1 MDRVKGKIAVV
12 TGGASGIGRA
22 TAILLSKEG
31 AEVAIAD
38 IDGDGGREVVDQIK
52 KSGGRAGCWHMDV
65 TDEEEVKRIFDE
77 INREYG
83 RIDILVNNAGIPGGD
98 KATHETSTAEWER
111 TINVDLRGVFFCTK
125 YAIPY
130 LQKAGGGSIV
140 NVSSMLGI
148 VGRDSRHQFSTGAVY
163 QTAKGGVR
171 IMTKSD
177 AVAYARDKIRVNS
190 VHPGYTF
197 TVGMQALLEENPG
210 GKEAITEDVSV
221 KVPLGRMGTPEE
233 IANGIL
239 FLASDESSYITGAE
253 LVMDGGYIAQ

>member
-1 MDRVKGKIAVV
+1 MNRVKGKIAIV
-12 TGGASGIGRA
+12 TGGASGIGKA
-22 TAILLSKEG
+22 TAILLAKES
-31 AEVAIAD
+31 AKVAIAD
-38 IDGDGGREVVDQIK
+38 IDEDGGKEVVEQIK
-52 KSGGRAGCWHMDV
+52 KSGGLAGFWHMDV
-65 TDEEEVKRIFDE
+65 TDEEEVERIFNE
-77 INREYG
+77 VNSEYG
-83 RIDILVNNAGIPGGD
+83 RIDILVNNAGIPGND

-190 VHPGYTF
+190 VHPGYTS
-197 TVGMQALLEENPG
+197 TVGMQALLEENPS
-210 GKEAITEDVSV
+210 GKEAITSEVSV

-239 FLASDESSYITGAE
+239 FLASDESSYVTGAE

>member
-1 MDRVKGKIAVV
+1 MDRVKGRVAVV

-22 TAILLSKEG
+22 TAILLVKEG
-31 AEVAIAD
+31 AKVAIAD
-38 IDGDGGREVVDQIK
+38 IDEDGGKEVVNQIK
-52 KSGGRAGCWHMDV
+52 KSGGLAGCWHMDV
-65 TDEEEVKRIFDE
+65 TDEEEVKRVFDE
-77 INREYG
+77 INSEYG
-83 RIDILVNNAGIPGGD
+83 RIDILVNNAGSPGCD

-148 VGRDSRHQFSTGAVY
+148 VGEDSRHQFSAGAAY

-197 TVGMQALLEENPG
+197 TIGMQALLEEIPG
-210 GKEAITEDVSV
+210 GTEAITKDVSV

-239 FLASDESSYITGAE
+239 FLASDESSYVTGAE
-253 LVMDGGYIAQ
+253 LVMDGGYIAR